1 MTESHSV
8 YSQLHHP
15 NDDPSGTIAD
25 KERDPLVSRQLK
37 RNFYLFSIFYS
48 LVHAAVD
55 CVLAFSSAELG
66 TSLGSYG
73 GFVLYIFYTFSSLF
87 LAKPILSFFVSSK
100 IVVLFGLLG
109 MFCYVIGFYFSLLFL
124 KWKYVFFLVGAAIGG
139 IGAGFLWTAQSIY
152 YTMNATLFSYHKN
165 ENKVN
170 SIYQFAAIFAIFYLL
185 LEAVLQFTSTFIFWI
200 YSNSTTGD
208 DDERQDDF
216 KSWRPLVFGI
226 YTAIAFICLILYYG
240 FIMDFRNEEETE
252 RNSEKERNLNVLNES
267 DYNHVR
273 NTEDDEEQISPRDRD
288 ERSPSVSPRQSL
300 ERKKLTGK
308 SSTKTMNQKF
318 LTTREPSTSS
328 STHTFY
334 CLPCRRLDL
343 SPHAEETTWSRIFAV
358 TLAIYK
364 LRKLQ
369 CLLPFQIAFGLSAG
383 LIQTYVNGVIVND
396 NIGDGYIGLLSGC
409 ITLTA
414 VLIAQPLA
422 LTTRWYPNNGKTV
435 IMIIGSVAFTL
446 NGLFLIVFSNSTLSS
461 WAFIVFY
468 YILHGIARGI
478 WENTNKGIIAEFF
491 SNNTYY
497 RDAAFASIYFASG
510 FSGALGFLFFQ
521 FLSKNTIATINCVV
535 SVIAL
540 LGYLYASYLH
550 ENEIKQE
557 LLSNIH
563 SLIEDDSV
571 SDKHNDSFDKEGDS

>member
-1 MTESHSV
+1 MSESNSV
-8 YSQLHHP
+8 YSQLHPP
-15 NDDPSGTIAD
+15 NDDPLDNMSQ
-25 KERDPLVSRQLK
+25 KEIDPLMSRQLK
-37 RNFYLFSIFYS
+37 RNFYLFSLFYS

-87 LAKPILSFFVSSK
+87 LAKPILSFFISSK
-100 IVVLFGLLG
+100 IVILLGLLG
-109 MFCYVIGFYFSLLFL
+109 MFCYVVGFYFSLLFL
-124 KWKYVFFLVGAAIGG
+124 EWKYVFFLIGAAVGG
-139 IGAGFLWTAQSIY
+139 IGAGFLWTAQSVY

-185 LEAVLQFTSTFIFWI
+185 LEAILQFTSTFIFWI
-200 YSNSTTGD
+200 YSHSTTAD
-208 DDERQDDF
+208 DDEKKDDF

-226 YTAIAFICLILYYG
+226 YTTIAFICLIFFYC
-240 FIMDFRNEEETE
+240 FIMDFKNEEEAE
-252 RNSEKERNLNVLNES
+252 RNSEKGRNLNILQES

-273 NTEDDEEQISPRDRD
+273 NTEDDDEQISPRGG
-288 ERSPSVSPRQSL
+288 RSPSLSPLQSIGRENQSGKGIKKNFLSASQPPAAAPAHSLFCLRCSRMYVSPG
-300 ERKKLTGK
+300 E
-308 SSTKTMNQKF
+308 
-318 LTTREPSTSS
+318 
-328 STHTFY
+328 
-334 CLPCRRLDL
+334 
-343 SPHAEETTWSRIFAV
+343 EETTCSRVLAV
-358 TLAIYK
+358 AVAICK

-422 LTTRWYPNNGKTV
+422 LITKYYPNQGKTV
-435 IMIIGSVAFTL
+435 IMIIGSIAFIL

-461 WAFIVFY
+461 WSFIVFY

-491 SNNTYY
+491 SDNTYY

-521 FLSKNTIATINCVV
+521 FLSKNIIATINCMV

-540 LGYLYASYLH
+540 IGYLYASYLH
-550 ENEIKQE
+550 ENEVKQE

-563 SLIEDDSV
+563 SLIEDDSI
-571 SDKHNDSFDKEGDS
+571 SDKHNNSFDKEGES